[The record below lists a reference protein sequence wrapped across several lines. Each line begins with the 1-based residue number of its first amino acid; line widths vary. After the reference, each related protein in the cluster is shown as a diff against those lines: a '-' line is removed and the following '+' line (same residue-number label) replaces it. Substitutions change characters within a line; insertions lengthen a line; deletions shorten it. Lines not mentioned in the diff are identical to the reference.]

1 MYGIGTC
8 VPDFP
13 SSLHIRCRI
22 TIEDNHRYQG
32 LLFEVPLS
40 IKVQK
45 AGFKNRE
52 DGALLA
58 EGGNVNVRYWYMR
71 TGLPKFA
78 SYSMSNNQRSLS
90 SLSKSAF

>member
-1 MYGIGTC
+1 MYVIGTC

-22 TIEDNHRYQG
+22 HFEAKHRYQSS
-32 LLFEVPLS
+32 LIELPLS

-45 AGFKNRE
+45 AAFQSQE
-52 DGALLA
+52 DEALLVG
-58 EGGNVNVRYWYMR
+58 GGNANVRYWYMR

-78 SYSMSNNQRSLS
+78 SYSMSNTLRS
-90 SLSKSAF
+90 